1 MSPSKV
7 KDELRIVSPIGALG
21 RGFTEEYVWNAVE
34 SGVDAIIVDA
44 GSTDSGPGR
53 LALGKMG
60 APQAGYW
67 REFEILVRACHLHN
81 VKVLIG
87 SAGGS
92 GSNAFVDHH
101 TNIIKSIVKDK
112 GYRTLKVISIYA
124 EIPKD
129 IVRQK
134 LKAKLISPCG
144 SGIPDLLEHDI
155 DSTNIIVA
163 QMGLE
168 PYLQAM
174 NDNPDFDIIVGGRA
188 YDPAPFAAFCLYHGF
203 DDMGEPTLLPPPCYY
218 LFSRPYLKAYVFLKL
233 IIMYLLI
240 RTELCHGQDY
250 GVWGT
255 VRHTQ
260 VQGVSR
266 NCPSQQLR
274 PDPPTARSAVYTHLG
289 CSSPSI

>member
-1 MSPSKV
+1 MSPSTI
-7 KDELRIVSPIGALG
+7 KDELRIISPIGALG

-34 SGVDAIIVDA
+34 SGADAIIVDA

-67 REFEILVRACHLHN
+67 REFEILARACHLHN

-87 SAGGS
+87 SAGGC

-101 TNIIKSIVKDK
+101 TNIIKSIVKEK
-112 GYRTLKVISIYA
+112 GYRPLKVISIYS

-134 LKAKLISPCG
+134 LKAKLITPCG

-155 DSTNIIVA
+155 DSTNNIVA

-168 PYLQAM
+168 PFLQAM

-203 DDMGEPTLLPPPCYY
+203 NDLGEFFCSNYPTEPPFTT
-218 LFSRPYLKAYVFLKL
+218 LRRP
-233 IIMYLLI
+233 ITRM
-240 RTELCHGQDY
+240 
-250 GVWGT
+250 
-255 VRHTQ
+255 
-260 VQGVSR
+260 
-266 NCPSQQLR
+266 
-274 PDPPTARSAVYTHLG
+274 HL
-289 CSSPSI
+289 SH